1 MSAYFGLLQA
11 KINSSVRI
19 CQLLLGPLMFMRL
32 FFGSHSFLFPTAC
45 FLVLVGLP
53 PRVFCTIW
61 CCDMHHELLDTCLRN
76 HHARVARI
84 CIWTLSTLAFGHLF
98 LWCGRH
104 CRTPNFSVED
114 GMVARPSKACS
125 DLLATK
131 LDYTNNEK
139 EVPSLKWNSQYKE
152 LLIGASQRIG
162 LLGRSY
168 SFNRNVQQRKVYC
181 SFPV

>member
-1 MSAYFGLLQA
+1 MINFYLKKCKGFNCKLSNKTTSEFKYF
-11 KINSSVRI
+11 VY
-19 CQLLLGPLMFMRL
+19 
-32 FFGSHSFLFPTAC
+32 GS
-45 FLVLVGLP
+45 
-53 PRVFCTIW
+53 
-61 CCDMHHELLDTCLRN
+61 
-76 HHARVARI
+76 
-84 CIWTLSTLAFGHLF
+84 
-98 LWCGRH
+98 
-104 CRTPNFSVED
+104 
-114 GMVARPSKACS
+114 
-125 DLLATK
+125 K